1 MPFLEDN
8 IFKSILG
15 SIAFYEEQVSG
26 KKNSFSYFAPQI
38 LVPDV
43 YQGIH

>member
-15 SIAFYEEQVSG
+15 SIAFYEGQVS